1 MKMWI
6 AVSKFVLCSETHL
19 SECAS
24 EHYTA
29 LVIEGSRHQ
38 NLSTQKVSITW
49 GSLSSKFRGTKDM
62 FWMWNRKPSC
72 SF

>member
-1 MKMWI
+1 MWI
-6 AVSKFVLCSETHL
+6 AVSKFILCSETHL
-19 SECAS
+19 SKCAS

-29 LVIEGSRHQ
+29 LVIEGSRQQ

-49 GSLSSKFRGTKDM
+49 GSFSSKFRGTKDM